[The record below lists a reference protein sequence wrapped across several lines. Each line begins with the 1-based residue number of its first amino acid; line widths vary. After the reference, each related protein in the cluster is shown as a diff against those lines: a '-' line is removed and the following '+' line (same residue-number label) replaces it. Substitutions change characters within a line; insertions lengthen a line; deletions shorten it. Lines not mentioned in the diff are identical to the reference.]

1 MKKYLTLLKRDKY
14 LLLMILPALV
24 LILLFNY
31 LPMGGLL
38 MAFENYSANKGTSGS
53 EFVGL
58 ANFKAF
64 FSSIFAFRVIKN
76 TFLLSLLNLLWGFP
90 IPILFALMLNELR
103 NGPFK
108 KIVQTVSYLPHFVS
122 TVVIIG
128 MMISIFDPNFG
139 LVNVIRGKFGLQSIA
154 FLSETSWFRT
164 LFVGSEIWQ
173 NFGWNSIIYIAAI
186 AGINQDFYE
195 AAKIDGASRFQL
207 AMHITLPCLV
217 PTIMTLFILNCG
229 WMFSIGFEKVILM
242 YSPGTYEVSDIISTY
257 VYRKG
262 ILGADFG
269 YATAIGLFNSLI
281 NVVILLTVNRIS
293 KRTKGISIF

>member
-38 MAFENYSANKGTSGS
+38 MAFENYSANKGISGS

>member
-14 LLLMILPALV
+14 LLLMSLPALV

-38 MAFENYSANKGTSGS
+38 MAFENYSANKGIFGS

-281 NVVILLTVNRIS
+281 NVAILLTVNRIS

>member
-1 MKKYLTLLKRDKY
+1 MKKTINLIKRDRY
-14 LLLMILPALV
+14 LLLLVLPAFL

-31 LPMGGLL
+31 IPMGGLL
-38 MAFENYSANKGTSGS
+38 MAFENYSTKKGIFGS

-58 ANFKAF
+58 ENFKKF

-76 TFLLSLLNLLWGFP
+76 TFLLSFLNLLWGFP
-90 IPILFALMLNELR
+90 IPIIFALMLNELK

-108 KIVQTVSYLPHFVS
+108 KVVQTVSYLPHFVS

-128 MMISIFDPNFG
+128 MMISMFDPNFG
-139 LVNVIRGKFGLQSIA
+139 LVNVLRAKLGLDSIA
-154 FLSETSWFRT
+154 FMSDASWFRT
-164 LFVGSEIWQ
+164 LFVGSEVWQ

-186 AGINQDFYE
+186 AGISQDLYE
-195 AAKIDGASRFQL
+195 AAKIDGANRFQL
-207 AMHITLPCLV
+207 AMKITLPSLV
-217 PTIMTLFILNCG
+217 PTILTLFILNCG
-229 WMFSIGFEKVILM
+229 WMFSLGFEKVILM
-242 YSPGTYEVSDIISTY
+242 YSPGTYAVSDIISTY

-281 NVVILLTVNRIS
+281 NVVILLSVNKIS
-293 KRTKGISIF
+293 KKVKGVSIF

>member
-1 MKKYLTLLKRDKY
+1 MKKTINLIKRDRY
-14 LLLMILPALV
+14 LLLLVLPAFL

-31 LPMGGLL
+31 IPMGGLL
-38 MAFENYSANKGTSGS
+38 MAFENYSTKKGIFGS

-58 ANFKAF
+58 ENFKQF

-76 TFLLSLLNLLWGFP
+76 TFLLSFLNLLWGFP
-90 IPILFALMLNELR
+90 IPIIFALMLNELK

-108 KIVQTVSYLPHFVS
+108 KVVQTVSYLPHFVS

-128 MMISIFDPNFG
+128 MMISMFDPNFG
-139 LVNVIRGKFGLQSIA
+139 LVNVLRAKLGLDSIA
-154 FLSETSWFRT
+154 FMSDASWFRT
-164 LFVGSEIWQ
+164 LFVGSEVWQ

-186 AGINQDFYE
+186 AGISQDLYE
-195 AAKIDGASRFQL
+195 AAKIDGANRFQL
-207 AMHITLPCLV
+207 AMKITLPSLV
-217 PTIMTLFILNCG
+217 PTILTLFILNCG
-229 WMFSIGFEKVILM
+229 WMFSLGFEKVILM
-242 YSPGTYEVSDIISTY
+242 YSPGTYAVSDIISTY

-281 NVVILLTVNRIS
+281 NVVILLSVNKIS
-293 KRTKGISIF
+293 KKVKGVSIF

>member
-1 MKKYLTLLKRDKY
+1 MKKTINLIKRDRY
-14 LLLMILPALV
+14 LLLLVLPAFL

-31 LPMGGLL
+31 IPMGGLL
-38 MAFENYSANKGTSGS
+38 MAFENYSTKKGIFGS

-58 ANFKAF
+58 ENYKQF

-76 TFLLSLLNLLWGFP
+76 TFLLSFLNLLWGFP
-90 IPILFALMLNELR
+90 IPIIFALMLNELK

-108 KIVQTVSYLPHFVS
+108 KVVQTVSYLPHFVS

-128 MMISIFDPNFG
+128 MMISMFDPNFG
-139 LVNVIRGKFGLQSIA
+139 LVNVLRAKLGLDSIA
-154 FLSETSWFRT
+154 FMSDASWFRT
-164 LFVGSEIWQ
+164 LFVGSEVWQ

-186 AGINQDFYE
+186 AGISQDLYE
-195 AAKIDGASRFQL
+195 AAKIDGANRFQL
-207 AMHITLPCLV
+207 AMKITLPSLV
-217 PTIMTLFILNCG
+217 PTILTLFILNCG
-229 WMFSIGFEKVILM
+229 WMFSLGFEKVILM
-242 YSPGTYEVSDIISTY
+242 YSPGTYAVSDIISTY

-281 NVVILLTVNRIS
+281 NVVILLSVNKIS
-293 KRTKGISIF
+293 KKVKGVSIF

>member
-1 MKKYLTLLKRDKY
+1 MKKYLTLLRRDKY
-14 LLLMILPALV
+14 LLLMCLPAGI

-38 MAFENYSANKGTSGS
+38 MAFENYSAGKGIFGS

-58 ANFKAF
+58 ANFKEF
-64 FSSIFAFRVIKN
+64 FSSIFAFRVVKN

-108 KIVQTVSYLPHFVS
+108 RIVQTVSYLPHFVS

-139 LVNVIRGKFGLQSIA
+139 LVNVIRGKLGLHSIA
-154 FLSETSWFRT
+154 FLSETAWFRT

-186 AGINQDFYE
+186 AGISQDFYE

-207 AMHITLPCLV
+207 AVHITLPCLV

-281 NVVILLTVNRIS
+281 NVVILLAVNRIS
-293 KRTKGISIF
+293 KKTRGISIF

>member
-1 MKKYLTLLKRDKY
+1 MKKTINLIKRDRY
-14 LLLMILPALV
+14 LLLLVLPAFL

-31 LPMGGLL
+31 IPMGGLL
-38 MAFENYSANKGTSGS
+38 MAFENYSTKKGIFGS

-58 ANFKAF
+58 ENFKQF

-76 TFLLSLLNLLWGFP
+76 TFLLSFLNLLWGFP
-90 IPILFALMLNELR
+90 IPIIFALMLNELK

-108 KIVQTVSYLPHFVS
+108 KVVQTVSYLPHFVS

-128 MMISIFDPNFG
+128 MMISMFDPNFG
-139 LVNVIRGKFGLQSIA
+139 LVNVLRAKLGLDSIA
-154 FLSETSWFRT
+154 FMSDASWFRT
-164 LFVGSEIWQ
+164 LFVGSEVWQ

-186 AGINQDFYE
+186 AGISQDLYE
-195 AAKIDGASRFQL
+195 AAKIDGANRFQL
-207 AMHITLPCLV
+207 AMKITLPSLV
-217 PTIMTLFILNCG
+217 PTILTLFILNCG
-229 WMFSIGFEKVILM
+229 WMFSLGFEKVILM
-242 YSPGTYEVSDIISTY
+242 YSPGTYVVSDIISTY

-281 NVVILLTVNRIS
+281 NVVILLSVNKIS
-293 KRTKGISIF
+293 KKVKGVSIF